1 MQSVKEREN
10 FNYDG
15 DDNQWTATPEHLSKI
30 WKISASIAYLKMKR
44 DIISLDECK
53 DVEYLDAATKKED
66 VLEDATME
74 KIDDVKSP
82 RRMELQSVCESLE
95 RTRRELR
102 LLQQGHENEMQYLEA
117 ELSKM
122 YMFDSHDEEVL
133 LNSNCPSDE
142 FREDREHDR
151 HITVDDDDD
160 ELRNKRCN
168 YSFFDSPSER
178 TMSDDDVDK
187 EETAEYSDAESDTS
201 SRHGSRSDDAESR
214 LSEEMTTSHGDRSE
228 HLCTDDDDAATMN
241 DLNHSYKNNEV
252 DVFERIRQSSTSYST
267 TYTIDDIK
275 QQNRLS
281 HKLKLEAEAES
292 MLRALGITD
301 SESKVS
307 LFRYDDDDDD
317 DDDDGEL
324 SEKGYIPADDDST
337 LNSYV
342 DTSCYNTDGE
352 EMTIVT
358 GCDTEFQSHSI
369 NNSNDNCDASCIS
382 DEDEVVCTGSETFA
396 NTETV
401 TTFEVGNST
410 SSLTNRNEE
419 KTEKTDLDTRSCGLT
434 DACFT
439 FFSFTTEAAK
449 DSHTEIKQDE
459 GCTDDTSIADSS
471 KSSQETTTGE
481 EEAELAH
488 FAATTS
494 IFAIEAVKSKRIS
507 QHVNHT
513 NINISRSS
521 EKSKNQDTELAHFA
535 ATTSIF
541 VDVSRT
547 LSVDECV
554 NQAASNDG
562 DVSKSLSSILVDDKR
577 VNEEAA
583 SNEERLDDE
592 SSCGGTEQSS
602 NEKILADDI
611 TSYSSSEILE

>member
-1 MQSVKEREN
+1 
-10 FNYDG
+10 
-15 DDNQWTATPEHLSKI
+15 
-30 WKISASIAYLKMKR
+30 
-44 DIISLDECK
+44 
-53 DVEYLDAATKKED
+53 
-66 VLEDATME
+66 
-74 KIDDVKSP
+74 
-82 RRMELQSVCESLE
+82 
-95 RTRRELR
+95 
-102 LLQQGHENEMQYLEA
+102 
-117 ELSKM
+117 
-122 YMFDSHDEEVL
+122 
-133 LNSNCPSDE
+133 
-142 FREDREHDR
+142 
-151 HITVDDDDD
+151 
-160 ELRNKRCN
+160 
-168 YSFFDSPSER
+168 
-178 TMSDDDVDK
+178 MSDDDVDK

-201 SRHGSRSDDAESR
+201 SRRGSRSDDAESR
-214 LSEEMTTSHGDRSE
+214 LSVEMTTSHGDRSE
-228 HLCTDDDDAATMN
+228 YPCTDDDDATTIN

-252 DVFERIRQSSTSYST
+252 DIFERIRQSSTSYST

-292 MLRALGITD
+292 MLRALGITE

-317 DDDDGEL
+317 NDDDDDAEL

-358 GCDTEFQSHSI
+358 GCDDMEFQSHSI
-369 NNSNDNCDASCIS
+369 NSNDNCDASCIS
-382 DEDEVVCTGSETFA
+382 DEEEAVCTGSETFA

-410 SSLTNRNEE
+410 SSLTNKNE
-419 KTEKTDLDTRSCGLT
+419 EKTDLDTRSCGLT

-449 DSHTEIKQDE
+449 DSYSDTEIKQDK

-471 KSSQETTTGE
+471 KSSRETTTGE

-507 QHVNHT
+507 QHVNPT

-562 DVSKSLSSILVDDKR
+562 DVSKSLSSILVDDKC
-577 VNEEAA
+577 VNEAA
-583 SNEERLDDE
+583 SNEERIDDE